1 MRRAVFLDPKTE
13 EPFLKVM
20 TEMQVKGK
28 KSELL
33 HNHPREY
40 TKKRES
46 EVEVVCREIEKGREK
61 FDAYQVDWCFLN
73 ERFNNGHDA
82 TRINFRNDV
91 WAYMARRQKL
101 RLKVPYSDALLC
113 DIERRGIIHNQS
125 FDPMFS
131 IDVMIDFYG
140 IRSNLELA
148 IVSRSNLSRK
158 LREWVD
164 VMCQDEFGETWASP
178 IFERCGLAR

>member
-13 EPFLKVM
+13 EPFFKVM
-20 TEMQVKGK
+20 TEVQVGLK
-28 KSELL
+28 KQELL
-33 HNHPREY
+33 YNHPREY

-46 EVEVVCREIEKGREK
+46 ELEVVCREIEKGREK
-61 FDAYQVDWCFLN
+61 FDAYQVDWCFFN
-73 ERFNNGHDA
+73 KRFNSGHDA
-82 TRINFRNDV
+82 TRFNFRNDV
-91 WAYMARRQKL
+91 LAYMARMQKL
-101 RLKVPYSDALLC
+101 RLQVPYSDALLC